1 MGMDLNLDTL
11 QSLAVGASG
20 GIPLSLLLLNSMK
33 SLRESFDAFKGQL
46 DNVSS
51 RLQKLEV
58 VFELTYQ
65 SEVKSLQSRIEKLE
79 KFIFEKDR

>member
-1 MGMDLNLDTL
+1 MGMDLNIDTL

-33 SLRESFDAFKGQL
+33 SLRESFDSFKGQL

-65 SEVKSLQSRIEKLE
+65 GEVKSLQSRIEKLE

>member
-1 MGMDLNLDTL
+1 MDLNIDTL

-33 SLRESFDAFKGQL
+33 SLRESFDSFKGQL

-65 SEVKSLQSRIEKLE
+65 GEVKSLQSRIEKLE

>member
-1 MGMDLNLDTL
+1 
-11 QSLAVGASG
+11 
-20 GIPLSLLLLNSMK
+20 MK

-65 SEVKSLQSRIEKLE
+65 GEVKSLHSRIEKLE

>member
-1 MGMDLNLDTL
+1 
-11 QSLAVGASG
+11 
-20 GIPLSLLLLNSMK
+20 MK

-65 SEVKSLQSRIEKLE
+65 GEVKSLQSRIEKLE

>member
-1 MGMDLNLDTL
+1 MGMDLNIDTL

-33 SLRESFDAFKGQL
+33 SLRESFDTFKGQL

-65 SEVKSLQSRIEKLE
+65 GEVKSLQSRIEKLE